1 MSQKREYSC
10 RGKPATA
17 MDVASSFRS
26 LSYRFFIT
34 THSGGDSPY
43 LGWTYN
49 YNSFYE
55 FSGRA
60 VMESRSEAKWDPLRK

>member
-1 MSQKREYSC
+1 
-10 RGKPATA
+10 
-17 MDVASSFRS
+17 MDVASSFGS
-26 LSYRFFIT
+26 LSHRFFIT

-60 VMESRSEAKWDPLRK
+60 IVESRSEAKWDPLKK